1 MSAPDPDP
9 DRDRINRDKER
20 PSGPRSGSAA
30 RVKEVSDEQIRAPR
44 LLVAASEISW
54 RVIVCLAAV
63 SIVVWALT
71 RVGFAVIPVV
81 IALLLSTLFVPPARW
96 LQRRGVPRALATT
109 IVFLGGILLLS
120 GLIALVA
127 SGVAH
132 EADSLSKQVSGGAN
146 ELGSY
151 IADLPLGLD
160 EDEVQRQIDSLDD
173 RVRENSTSIRNGVLS
188 GAAIFGQALGGL
200 AIVLTILFFF
210 IKDGPGMWNWF
221 CRLFPPGRRAALD
234 ELGERSW
241 TVLTA
246 YVKGVVFVALV
257 DAVGIGL
264 GLLAIGVPLVLPL
277 AVLTFVLAFVPIV
290 GAIVAGGAAVLVALV
305 AEGPVAALLVL
316 GVVVL
321 VQQLESNVLYPWI
334 VGRTVEL
341 HPVAVLLAV
350 TVGGLLYGI
359 VGAALAVPLA
369 VVIAAAATTVQR
381 HSVHGEVAVGPPP
394 VQDDPV

>member
-1 MSAPDPDP
+1 MAAP

-20 PSGPRSGSAA
+20 PSGSRSAA
-30 RVKEVSDEQIRAPR
+30 AARAQEASDAQIRAPR

-96 LQRRGVPRALATT
+96 LQRHRVPRALATT

-120 GLIALVA
+120 GLVALVA
-127 SGVAH
+127 SGVAN
-132 EADSLSKQVSGGAN
+132 EADTLSKQVSGGAN
-146 ELGSY
+146 ELGGY
-151 IADLPLGLD
+151 IADLPFGLS
-160 EDEVQRQIDSLDD
+160 ESEVQRQIDSIDD
-173 RVRENSTSIRNGVLS
+173 RIRENSDAIGSGVLS
-188 GAAIFGQALGGL
+188 GAAVFGQAVGGL
-200 AIVLTILFFF
+200 LIVLTILFFF
-210 IKDGPGMWNWF
+210 IKDGAGMWNWF
-221 CRLFPPGRRAALD
+221 CGLFPPARRPALD

-241 TVLTA
+241 TVLSA

-264 GLLAIGVPLVLPL
+264 GLLIIGVPLVLPL
-277 AVLTFVLAFVPIV
+277 AVLTFVLAFIPIV
-290 GAIVAGGAAVLVALV
+290 GAIAAGAAAVLVALV
-305 AEGPVAALLVL
+305 AEGPVAAFLVL
-316 GVVVL
+316 GLVIL

-334 VGRTVEL
+334 VGKTVEL

-369 VVIAAAATTVQR
+369 VVIAAAATTIQH
-381 HSVHGEVAVGPPP
+381 HSVHGEVVVGPPP